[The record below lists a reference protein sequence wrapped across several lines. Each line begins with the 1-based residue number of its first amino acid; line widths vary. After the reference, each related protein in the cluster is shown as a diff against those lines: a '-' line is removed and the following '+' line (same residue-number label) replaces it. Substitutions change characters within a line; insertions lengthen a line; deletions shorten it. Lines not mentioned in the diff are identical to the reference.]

1 MRDLCGHNR
10 RVAIEAYAWV
20 QTEQFELLCNFVD
33 LDEVA
38 AREVIDGLWSVPHN
52 IRNRMLTAII
62 QNAVGSGGHRSKK
75 KEPA

>member
-1 MRDLCGHNR
+1 M
-10 RVAIEAYAWV
+10 RVARETYRWV
-20 QTEQFELLCNFVD
+20 QSDQFELLCNFVD

-52 IRNRMLTAII
+52 IRNKMLSEII
-62 QNAVGSGGHRSKK
+62 QNALGSGRNRSKK